1 MNMKYQPKKYMRTD
15 ADIIAHI
22 YDVVEH
28 LDGAGLVITDDGEI
42 RAELDNMNDFVC
54 DALRGGLFY
63 EENDELE

>member
-28 LDGAGLVITDDGEI
+28 LDGAGLVITDPEEVE
-42 RAELDNMNDFVC
+42 RELFNMIDFVC
-54 DALRGGLFY
+54 EPLRGGLY
-63 EENDELE
+63 GEEGVE